1 MYSPPPLLPPLLPPC
16 AFLHLSLHLHLL
28 LLLHYQPPQEASP
41 LTTHQSYPGT
51 SSSWLG
57 GDSSSSSSGSS
68 SSSSRV
74 APLGSSRGKRSL
86 KDRDEGRCESN
97 ISINISIHVKK
108 K

>member
-1 MYSPPPLLPPLLPPC
+1 MYSPPPLLPPLLPPR

-57 GDSSSSSSGSS
+57 GDSSSSSSS